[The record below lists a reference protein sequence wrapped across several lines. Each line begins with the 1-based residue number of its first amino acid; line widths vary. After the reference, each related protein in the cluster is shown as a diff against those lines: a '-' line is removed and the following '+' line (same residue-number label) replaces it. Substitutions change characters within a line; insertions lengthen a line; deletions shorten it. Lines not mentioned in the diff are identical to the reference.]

1 MRQKKDKELTGAEN
15 RRIEQLETE
24 IAEKREQLQIY
35 EEKSHKIQKK
45 VNIMKKY
52 DEFLEKVKDNNQ
64 DEFGELQDILSR
76 EEQLSKKN
84 IELQDTQK
92 MY

>member
-1 MRQKKDKELTGAEN
+1 MRQKKDKELTAAEN

-52 DEFLEKVKDNNQ
+52 DEFLEKVKDNN
-64 DEFGELQDILSR
+64 
-76 EEQLSKKN
+76 
-84 IELQDTQK
+84 
-92 MY
+92 